1 MNGMADRVLTGE
13 EPELAEGAE
22 HGEHVPG
29 DEADV
34 IAQGIPPEAVGKT
47 TDIVSRD
54 WVGSGH
60 SGPDDETLA
69 ELDDEPQVEHTES

>member
-1 MNGMADRVLTGE
+1 MNGMADRVLTGQETEGDE
-13 EPELAEGAE
+13 EAE

-34 IAQGIPPEAVGKT
+34 IAQGIPPEFVGKT

-54 WVGSGH
+54 WVGSGNP
-60 SGPDDETLA
+60 GPDDETL
-69 ELDDEPQVEHTES
+69 EEPDDEPVVDPAGS

>member
-1 MNGMADRVLTGE
+1 MNGMADRVLTGQE
-13 EPELAEGAE
+13 TEPEDTRQ
-22 HGEHVPG
+22 GEHVPG

-34 IAQGIPPEAVGKT
+34 IAQGIPAEDVGNT

-60 SGPDDETLA
+60 SGPDDEFL
-69 ELDDEPQVEHTES
+69 EEDGEPRSEHADS